1 MTMLSVQE
9 FRYNRYNPV
18 KKKKKLLLSCQ
29 DLQAALLDADALP
42 NYHIVISDIR
52 LSIDRLPSQGKMS
65 GG

>member
-18 KKKKKLLLSCQ
+18 KKKKLLLSCQ

>member
-18 KKKKKLLLSCQ
+18 KKKLLLSCQ